1 MAFLINRPNCGRRN
15 PYEFRFGGECKQAPG
30 PGADAKAW
38 SDYLYFN
45 ENMSGPQDEWWYHNM
60 GCGDWVKVRRNTV
73 THEIT
78 EE

>member
-1 MAFLINRPNCGRRN
+1 
-15 PYEFRFGGECKQAPG
+15 
-30 PGADAKAW
+30 
-38 SDYLYFN
+38 
-45 ENMSGPQDEWWYHNM
+45 MSGPQDEWWYHNM

>member
-1 MAFLINRPNCGRRN
+1 MAFLINCPNCGRRS